1 MRWLDCHRGIKL
13 INILYLHA
21 GAEMYG
27 ADKVLLELVTGLDKS
42 KFHPIVILPNKGVL
56 TEELKRNGIEVYTVD
71 YPILRRKYFNI
82 KGIIK
87 YINSYKGAINEILNI
102 VTEKRIDMIHVNTVA
117 VLEGVV
123 LKRKLHAPLLW
134 HVHEILE
141 RPKPVVTFLN
151 MMLGK
156 FATKIIA
163 VSNSVAK
170 NLSKSKFI
178 KSEQIQIIY
187 NGVDNKVFNSDTEI
201 DYLFNELDIPKDS
214 IKVGMVGRVNSW
226 KGQHDFL
233 EAAAPLLEENK
244 KLYVVMVGGVFL
256 GEEWRFTELEQQ
268 VKEKNNNERIK
279 VIGLRQ
285 DTANLHNFFD
295 VFVLPST
302 QPDPLPTVVLESMAT
317 GKPIVGYAHGGI
329 TEMVKDSENGFLV
342 TPKDIKELRNA
353 IEKLVI
359 DEDLRNHFGKVSLKR
374 EETLFSLTSYIDN
387 FSQVY
392 LNLDRNKR

>member
-178 KSEQIQIIY
+178 KSEQIQII
-187 NGVDNKVFNSDTEI
+187 
-201 DYLFNELDIPKDS
+201 
-214 IKVGMVGRVNSW
+214 
-226 KGQHDFL
+226 
-233 EAAAPLLEENK
+233 
-244 KLYVVMVGGVFL
+244 
-256 GEEWRFTELEQQ
+256 
-268 VKEKNNNERIK
+268 
-279 VIGLRQ
+279 
-285 DTANLHNFFD
+285 
-295 VFVLPST
+295 
-302 QPDPLPTVVLESMAT
+302 
-317 GKPIVGYAHGGI
+317 
-329 TEMVKDSENGFLV
+329 
-342 TPKDIKELRNA
+342 
-353 IEKLVI
+353 
-359 DEDLRNHFGKVSLKR
+359 
-374 EETLFSLTSYIDN
+374 
-387 FSQVY
+387 
-392 LNLDRNKR
+392 